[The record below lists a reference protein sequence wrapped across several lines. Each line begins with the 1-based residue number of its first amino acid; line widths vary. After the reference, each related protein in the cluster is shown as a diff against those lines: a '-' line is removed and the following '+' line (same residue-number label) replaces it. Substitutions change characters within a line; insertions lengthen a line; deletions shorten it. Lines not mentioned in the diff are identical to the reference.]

1 MVKVV
6 APSQKARKTSP
17 RPTAKGKR
25 NSVQSQVWKEIWADP
40 ERREALLAKR
50 RAAPVQRGKRTG
62 VPDGMR
68 KADAE
73 AAWARAAEQAD
84 RFIKIMEKA
93 GEIPEV
99 VVPGSEA
106 EMAKEVLREAY
117 KDAVSPMTDKKVKA
131 TYQRLVLDFT
141 KAKPESRSKLTLD
154 KSEEWLAALEEDM
167 NADGRSSSDP
177 QAAT

>member
-1 MVKVV
+1 
-6 APSQKARKTSP
+6 
-17 RPTAKGKR
+17 
-25 NSVQSQVWKEIWADP
+25 
-40 ERREALLAKR
+40 
-50 RAAPVQRGKRTG
+50 
-62 VPDGMR
+62 
-68 KADAE
+68 
-73 AAWARAAEQAD
+73 
-84 RFIKIMEKA
+84 MEKA